1 MNRSTRNMAV
11 YSALLMTTTLYA
23 DGQRTLIF
31 SDDFN
36 RSESQEATE
45 EVGNG
50 WGTNSKSRAHGNKQ
64 VDLRDGAMHIYRHAT
79 ADHAVSVTH
88 PAEFR
93 NGSVELRFMLEN
105 EKDSLGL
112 DFADLQLETVHAG
125 HLFIVRISP
134 TQVDIIDHKTGGMNL
149 ELQKAKQEKTLTP
162 AQKELLATKEK
173 HFPNKLET
181 GKWYSLRV
189 DIKGDTVAVSID
201 GKKTGSF
208 ASEGFAHPTK
218 RTLRLSVPKN
228 AVVDDLKIFSDDPK
242 TGSASH

>member
-1 MNRSTRNMAV
+1 MNRPIRSIAV
-11 YSALLMTTTLYA
+11 YSALLATTLYA
-23 DGQRTLIF
+23 DGQRTLLF
-31 SDDFN
+31 SDDFSRN
-36 RSESQEATE
+36 ESQEATE

-50 WGTNSKSRAHGNKQ
+50 WGTNSKGRAGGNKQ
-64 VDLRDGAMHIYRHAT
+64 VDLRDGTLHIYRHAT

-88 PAEFR
+88 PAGFR
-93 NGSVELRFMLEN
+93 NGSVELRFMLED

-112 DFADLQLETVHAG
+112 DFADLQLKTVHAG

-134 TQVDIIDHKTGGMNL
+134 KQVDIIDHKTGGMNL
-149 ELQKAKQEKTLTP
+149 ELQEARKAKTLTP

-173 HFPNKLET
+173 HFPHKLET
-181 GKWYSLRV
+181 GKWHSLQV
-189 DIKGDTVAVSID
+189 DVKGDTVAVSID
-201 GKKTGSF
+201 GKAAGSF

-242 TGSASH
+242 TGNASH